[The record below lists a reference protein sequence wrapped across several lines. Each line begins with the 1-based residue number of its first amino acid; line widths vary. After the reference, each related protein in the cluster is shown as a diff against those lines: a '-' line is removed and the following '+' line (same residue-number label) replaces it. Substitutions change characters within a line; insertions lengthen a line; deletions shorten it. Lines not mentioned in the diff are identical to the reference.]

1 MRRSYTIK
9 FPHFYNV
16 KNALAHQNNA
26 IEASAIR
33 RIIGIY
39 REKARGKM
47 TFFNKIYY
55 IFCNKLFNM
64 INYMYNIKFNETKM
78 TNTIKLFDDYDIDG
92 FKKRDNQLEFQIEKF
107 KKLMEINKTMV
118 ELAIKSE
125 KIASETMSP
134 ANNIDYKSNI
144 SSKIIK
150 NKEDET
156 ENKVETIADK
166 IDDFKK
172 ENLKTEN
179 IEIKKDIE
187 TKDNSSEDKDKEKDD
202 TSKDVESK
210 KTEKTTI
217 NIANILSTP
226 KKEENASEKEK
237 ETTKEESNEDKEISS
252 EELEAKKLLNEANN
266 LDEEKTAVNNKDYEW
281 TEKEKNTWTDG
292 ALIDIKDIL
301 K

>member
-1 MRRSYTIK
+1 
-9 FPHFYNV
+9 
-16 KNALAHQNNA
+16 
-26 IEASAIR
+26 
-33 RIIGIY
+33 
-39 REKARGKM
+39 M